1 MFRRKHTEIVHKLD
15 LLYTALVVRDPGT
28 SVAADA
34 YDGLRKQVIAASTSR
49 QAHAV
54 QLAELDV
61 ALRRGAALRDLERLS
76 DQWLRQAG
84 IVTVTD
90 PDMRPYFEPSNLP
103 SSDAE
108 VELPAYVIEATG
120 QVVRQGRLRRR
131 IAEQVDTLPAHVE
144 EDSASSETVESATQ
158 SGAGPEDST
167 PVGDDSSATV
177 VEDSG
182 EDVPV
187 EEEGEPGESLDKPA
201 QGSID
206 EGNDEEKS

>member
-1 MFRRKHTEIVHKLD
+1 MFRRKHAEIVHKLD

-28 SVAADA
+28 SMAADA

-54 QLAELDV
+54 QLAEIDV

-84 IVTVTD
+84 IVTVAD

-103 SSDAE
+103 LGDAE

-131 IAEQVDTLPAHVE
+131 TAEQVATLPPHVE
-144 EDSASSETVESATQ
+144 EDLAPSETVESSLQ
-158 SGAGPEDST
+158 SGAGSEDST
-167 PVGDDSSATV
+167 PGGDDTSANV
-177 VEDSG
+177 DEGSG

-187 EEEGEPGESLDKPA
+187 EEEGEPVDLDKPT
-201 QGSID
+201 QGSND
-206 EGNDEEKS
+206 EGNSEEKS

>member
-1 MFRRKHTEIVHKLD
+1 MFRRKHTEITHKLD

-28 SVAADA
+28 STAAEA
-34 YDGLRKQVIAASTSR
+34 YEGLRKQVIAASTSR

-61 ALRRGAALRDLERLS
+61 ALRRGATLRDLERLS

-90 PDMRPYFEPSNLP
+90 PDMRPCFEPSNLP
-103 SSDAE
+103 LGDAE
-108 VELPAYVIEATG
+108 VELPAYVIDATS

-131 IAEQVDTLPAHVE
+131 TAEQVATLPPHVE
-144 EDSASSETVESATQ
+144 DDLTPSDTVESALQ
-158 SGAGPEDST
+158 HGAGSEDST
-167 PVGDDSSATV
+167 PGSDDSSVNV

-182 EDVPV
+182 EDGPV
-187 EEEGEPGESLDKPA
+187 EEEGEPGDLDKQA

-206 EGNDEEKS
+206 DGNSEEKS